1 MCTYIYI
8 YIYICVHLL
17 HIYILV
23 DVCFIHMHH
32 IYIYLFYAWT
42 FDAWTL
48 SPSDGQL
55 LSQYSAS
62 CCSSKK
68 NSSTYPLM
76 YSKLIRMWCAVNFSF
91 WTLWLSAFMIRF
103 FGTFHPSQ
111 SNEFPVSLLRCCFL
125 TLSRMNHSCFPNV
138 VYMSDKRLQT
148 WGADE
153 DVGHLQNNMCCVL
166 TPIISIW

>member
-1 MCTYIYI
+1 MYALCICTTYIYI
-8 YIYICVHLL
+8 F
-17 HIYILV
+17 IL
-23 DVCFIHMHH
+23 CMNIWRLNTIPIWWPAFEPIFCIM
-32 IYIYLFYAWT
+32 LF
-42 FDAWTL
+42 FE
-48 SPSDGQL
+48 
-55 LSQYSAS
+55 
-62 CCSSKK
+62 K

-148 WGADE
+148 WGADA
-153 DVGHLQNNMCCVL
+153 DVGHLQNNMCWVP